1 MANLTTA
8 PQEFVAARPSRL
20 HKVFWRRY
28 FARSL
33 RRHFHSGFVAG
44 EEHIIPEAFVGKGAK
59 LPTIFACTH
68 ASWWDAAL
76 TIELSLGQYQ
86 LEAYGMMEYKQL
98 RKYSFFSR
106 IGMFSVVREDPSSAL
121 YSLRYAASLLQ
132 NSTKSLWMFPQGELI
147 HQDIPVIACEPGI
160 GILSS
165 YMRGCRIV
173 PVAMRYEQLREQR
186 PSVWVQFGLP
196 IVVNGSEGVRN
207 ITSLVSQGLMD
218 VRDKLRADAIREDH
232 SAYRTFLH
240 GSMSMEK
247 RFDKF
252 TRR

>member
-44 EEHIIPEAFVGKGAK
+44 EEHIIPEASVGKGAQ

-76 TIELSLGQYQ
+76 TIELSLGQYK
-86 LEAYGMMEYKQL
+86 LDAYGMMEYKQL

-106 IGMFSVVREDPSSAL
+106 IGMFSVVREEPASAL
-121 YSLRYAASLLQ
+121 YSLRYAASLLRD
-132 NSTKSLWMFPQGELI
+132 STKSLWMFPQGELI
-147 HQDIPVIACEPGI
+147 HQDMPTLSCEPGI
-160 GILSS
+160 GILAS
-165 YMRGCRIV
+165 YVGACRIV

-186 PSVWVQFGLP
+186 PSVWVR
-196 IVVNGSEGVRN
+196 IGSPFMVDGSKGVRE
-207 ITSLVSQGLMD
+207 ITGQVSQNMMD
-218 VRDKLRADAIREDH
+218 VRDHLRLDAMQEDH
-232 SAYRTFLH
+232 SAYRTFLN

-247 RFDKF
+247 RFDKIM
-252 TRR
+252 RR